1 MKKSKKWLTFSVC
14 AATLSLFLATNSFAD
29 ETQTTNTSTSS
40 TVTLSSSSSAP
51 ETESTETSA
60 MSTETTTTQSSS
72 ANSADEVA
80 AQTAVQVVKPIE
92 GTIKNVNQENGTY
105 DVVVKV
111 NENVQSGIKNVFV
124 PIWSDAQQKDI
135 KWYEAKLQA
144 DGTWIV
150 HMNFSEHQYYRA
162 TYHTHVYVYSNDNKH
177 DIKTVLDDTTIE
189 PRETKLSAKIQN
201 VNTSTGSYDVI
212 VYGSS
217 SSGIH
222 HVKVPIWSAKD
233 QSDIKWYDAVK
244 QADGSYLVYMNI
256 ANHKYHCGIY
266 HTHVYMYN
274 NDHTGKAIVVND
286 INLPDVQTKLEAE
299 INNVNIAKGTYD
311 VVINGQINSGIR
323 EILVPIWS
331 SKSQNDIKWYKASK
345 QTDGTYVVHMNIA
358 NHKYNRGTYTTHVY
372 MYGNN
377 GKQHGMVVGNTA
389 LPDVNTKLDAKIQNV
404 NQDKGSYDVV
414 IKGQIDSGVR
424 EILVP
429 IWSDKNQKDIKWY
442 KASKQADG
450 SYLVHMNIANHKYNR
465 GTYTTHVYMYGNNGK
480 QHGMVVGNTV
490 LPDIHTKLDAE
501 IKNINQDKGSFD
513 VVIKGQIDSGI
524 REILVPI
531 WSDKNQKDIKWY
543 EANKQADGSYVVHM
557 NISNHKY
564 NRGTYTTH
572 VYMYGNNGK
581 QHGMVV
587 GNTALPDIH
596 TKLDAEIKNINQ
608 NKGSYDVVIKGQID
622 SGIKEI
628 LVPIWSSKNQND
640 IKWYK
645 ASKQVDGSYVVHMNI
660 ANHKY
665 NRGTYTTHVYMYG
678 NNGKQHGMVVGNTSL
693 PNIHT
698 KLEAEIKNINQDKG
712 SYDVIV
718 KGQIDSGIR
727 EILVPIWSDKKQNDI
742 KWYKASKQAD
752 GSYIVHM
759 NFGNH
764 QFNTG
769 MYNTHVYMYGNNGKY
784 HGIVLPLTKVSA
796 NLVTDDL
803 SAEIINVNQNKG
815 TFDVVV
821 YTRSNSGVKNVR
833 IPVWH
838 NSNQSDLVWYS
849 ATKVGTN
856 KFKASINV
864 KNHHYN
870 NGKYSV
876 HAYMINNLNK
886 EYKKVIAPIDLTG
899 TYNRIEM
906 TNVPWI
912 SQYRP
917 VFAPWG
923 CASAAMA
930 MLIESRG
937 IHVDLKYAQDTLPM
951 YPANKDGQLGDVYTG
966 AGFGFVIK
974 PSGLVRHAHK
984 WTNAVYDISGS
995 STQKIIDTILN
1006 GQPVLYYGFSGYQVP
1021 GDYNRNHCKVI
1032 VGYKDGKFKV
1042 HDPLYMRASDGPG
1055 SRGKNKTY
1063 SRGAIHWITVAQFN
1077 QEYAGNAITIK

>member
-1 MKKSKKWLTFSVC
+1 M
-14 AATLSLFLATNSFAD
+14 
-29 ETQTTNTSTSS
+29 
-40 TVTLSSSSSAP
+40 TVSSSSSAP
-51 ETESTETSA
+51 AKESTETSA
-60 MSTETTTTQSSS
+60 MSTETTTTTTTSQSS
-72 ANSADEVA
+72 AENNAEEVA
-80 AQTAVQVVKPIE
+80 KQAAVQEVKPIE

-111 NENVQSGIKNVFV
+111 NENVQSGIKQVLV
-124 PIWSDAQQKDI
+124 PIWSDTQHKDI
-135 KWYEAKLQA
+135 KWYEAKLQD

-150 HMNFSEHQYYRA
+150 HMNFSEHQYHRA
-162 TYHTHVYVYSNDNKH
+162 TFHTHVYVYSNDNKH
-177 DIKTVLDDTTIE
+177 NIGTVLDDTTIE
-189 PRETKLSAKIQN
+189 SRETKLSAKIQN
-201 VNTSTGSYDVI
+201 VNTSKGSYDVVI
-212 VYGSS
+212 YGSS

-222 HVKVPIWSAKD
+222 HVKVPIWSSKD

-244 QADGSYLVYMNI
+244 QPDGSYLVHMNI
-256 ANHKYHCGIY
+256 ANHKYHYGVY

-274 NDHTGKAIVVND
+274 TGHSGRAIVVND
-286 INLPDVQTKLEAE
+286 TNLPETNNTKLDAK
-299 INNVNIAKGTYD
+299 ITNVNVSNGTYD
-311 VVINGQINSGIR
+311 VVIKGKIDSGIK

-331 SKSQNDIKWYKASK
+331 DKNQKDIKWYKASK
-345 QTDGTYVVHMNIA
+345 QADGSYIVHMNIA

-377 GKQHGMVVGNTA
+377 GRQHGMVVGNTA
-389 LPDVNTKLDAKIQNV
+389 LPDINTKLDAEIKNV
-404 NQDKGSYDVV
+404 NKDKGSYDVV

-450 SYLVHMNIANHKYNR
+450 SY
-465 GTYTTHVYMYGNNGK
+465 
-480 QHGMVVGNTV
+480 
-490 LPDIHTKLDAE
+490 
-501 IKNINQDKGSFD
+501 
-513 VVIKGQIDSGI
+513 
-524 REILVPI
+524 
-531 WSDKNQKDIKWY
+531 
-543 EANKQADGSYVVHM
+543 
-557 NISNHKY
+557 
-564 NRGTYTTH
+564 
-572 VYMYGNNGK
+572 
-581 QHGMVV
+581 
-587 GNTALPDIH
+587 
-596 TKLDAEIKNINQ
+596 
-608 NKGSYDVVIKGQID
+608 
-622 SGIKEI
+622 
-628 LVPIWSSKNQND
+628 
-640 IKWYK
+640 
-645 ASKQVDGSYVVHMNI
+645 VVHMNI

-678 NNGKQHGMVVGNTSL
+678 NNGKQHGMVVGTTNL
-693 PNIHT
+693 PDIVT
-698 KLEAEIKNINQDKG
+698 KLEATIINNNLDKG
-712 SYDVIV
+712 TYDVVI
-718 KGQIDSGIR
+718 KGQIDSGIK
-727 EILVPIWSDKKQNDI
+727 EILVPIWSAKDQSDI
-742 KWYKASKQAD
+742 KWYKAARQSD

-759 NFGNH
+759 NFSNH
-764 QFNTG
+764 KFSTG
-769 MYNTHVYMYGNNGKY
+769 TFNTHVYMYGNSEKQR
-784 HGIVLPLTKVSA
+784 GIVLPLTKVSA
-796 NLVTDDL
+796 NSVTDAL
-803 SAEIINVNQNKG
+803 SAEIININQNKG

-821 YTRSNSGVKNVR
+821 YTKSNSGVKNVR

-849 ATKVGTN
+849 ATRVGAN
-856 KFKASINV
+856 KYKASISV
-864 KNHHYN
+864 KNHHFN

-876 HAYMINNLNK
+876 HAYMTNNQNK
-886 EYKKVIAPIDLTG
+886 DFGIIVGNVNFVG

-930 MLIESRG
+930 MLIESHG

-995 STQKIIDTILN
+995 STEKIIDTILN
-1006 GQPVLYYGFSGYQVP
+1006 GQPVLYYGFFGYQVP

-1042 HDPLYMRASDGPG
+1042 HDPLYMRASDGPS

>member
-1 MKKSKKWLTFSVC
+1 MKKSKKWITFSVC
-14 AATLSLFLATNSFAD
+14 AATLSLFLATNNFAD
-29 ETQTTNTSTSS
+29 ETQTTNTTTSS
-40 TVTLSSSSSAP
+40 TVTVSSSSSAP
-51 ETESTETSA
+51 VAESTETSA
-60 MSTETTTTQSSS
+60 VSTETTTTQSSS

-80 AQTAVQVVKPIE
+80 TQTAVQVVKPIE

-111 NENVQSGIKNVFV
+111 NENVQSGIKQVLV

-150 HMNFSEHQYYRA
+150 HMNFSEHQYHRA

-222 HVKVPIWSAKD
+222 HVKVPIWSSKD

-244 QADGSYLVYMNI
+244 QPDGSYLVHMNI
-256 ANHKYHCGIY
+256 ANHKYHHGVY

-274 NDHTGKAIVVND
+274 NDHSGRAIVVND
-286 INLPDVQTKLEAE
+286 TNLPETNNTKLDAK
-299 INNVNIAKGTYD
+299 ITNVNVLNGTYD
-311 VVINGQINSGIR
+311 VVIKGEIDSGIK

-331 SKSQNDIKWYKASK
+331 DKNQKDIKWYKASK
-345 QTDGTYVVHMNIA
+345 QADGSYIVHMNIA

-377 GKQHGMVVGNTA
+377 GKQHGMVVGNTT
-389 LPDVNTKLDAKIQNV
+389 LPDIHTKLDAEIKNI

-414 IKGQIDSGVR
+414 IKGEIDSGIK

-442 KASKQADG
+442 KANKQTDGTYVVHMSIANHKYNRGTYTTHVYMYGNNGKQHGIVVGNTSLPDIHSKLEAEIKNVNQAKGSYDVVIKGQIDSGIKEILVPIWSAKDQNDIKWYKASKQADG
-450 SYLVHMNIANHKYNR
+450 SYVMHMNIANHKYNR

-480 QHGMVVGNTV
+480 QHGMVVDTTN
-490 LPDIHTKLDAE
+490 LPDIVTKLEAT
-501 IKNINQDKGSFD
+501 IINNNLDKG
-513 VVIKGQIDSGI
+513 
-524 REILVPI
+524 
-531 WSDKNQKDIKWY
+531 
-543 EANKQADGSYVVHM
+543 
-557 NISNHKY
+557 
-564 NRGTYTTH
+564 T
-572 VYMYGNNGK
+572 
-581 QHGMVV
+581 
-587 GNTALPDIH
+587 
-596 TKLDAEIKNINQ
+596 
-608 NKGSYDVVIKGQID
+608 YDVVIKGQID

-628 LVPIWSSKNQND
+628 LVPIWSAKDQSD

-645 ASKQVDGSYVVHMNI
+645 AARQS
-660 ANHKY
+660 
-665 NRGTYTTHVYMYG
+665 
-678 NNGKQHGMVVGNTSL
+678 
-693 PNIHT
+693 
-698 KLEAEIKNINQDKG
+698 
-712 SYDVIV
+712 
-718 KGQIDSGIR
+718 
-727 EILVPIWSDKKQNDI
+727 
-742 KWYKASKQAD
+742 D

-759 NFGNH
+759 NFSNH
-764 QFNTG
+764 KFSTG
-769 MYNTHVYMYGNNGKY
+769 TFNTHVYMYGNSGKQR
-784 HGIVLPLTKVSA
+784 GIVLPLTKVSA
-796 NLVTDDL
+796 NSVTDAL
-803 SAEIINVNQNKG
+803 SAEIININQNKG

-821 YTRSNSGVKNVR
+821 YTKSNSGVKNVR

-849 ATKVGTN
+849 ATRGGAN
-856 KFKASINV
+856 KYKASISV
-864 KNHHYN
+864 KNHHFN

-876 HAYMINNLNK
+876 HSYMTNNQNK
-886 EYKKVIAPIDLTG
+886 DFGIIVGNVNFVG

-912 SQYRP
+912 SQYKP

-923 CASAAMA
+923 CASATMA

-951 YPANKDGQLGDVYTG
+951 YPANKDGQLGNVYTG

-984 WTNAVYDISGS
+984 WTNAVYNISGS
-995 STQKIIDTILN
+995 STQQIIDTVLN
-1006 GQPVLYYGFSGYQVP
+1006 GQPVLYYGFSGYQV
-1021 GDYNRNHCKVI
+1021 DNVRNHCKVI

-1055 SRGKNKTY
+1055 SRGTNKTY
-1063 SRGAIHWITVAQFN
+1063 SRGAIHWITIAQFN
-1077 QEYAGNAITIK
+1077 QEYEGNAITIK

>member
-40 TVTLSSSSSAP
+40 TVTVSSSSSAP

-60 MSTETTTTQSSS
+60 VSTETATTQSSS

-150 HMNFSEHQYYRA
+150 HMNFSEHQYHRA

-201 VNTSTGSYDVI
+201 VNTSTGRYDVF

-244 QADGSYLVYMNI
+244 QADGSYLVHMNI

-311 VVINGQINSGIR
+311 VVINGQINSGI
-323 EILVPIWS
+323 
-331 SKSQNDIKWYKASK
+331 
-345 QTDGTYVVHMNIA
+345 
-358 NHKYNRGTYTTHVY
+358 
-372 MYGNN
+372 
-377 GKQHGMVVGNTA
+377 
-389 LPDVNTKLDAKIQNV
+389 
-404 NQDKGSYDVV
+404 
-414 IKGQIDSGVR
+414 R

-1077 QEYAGNAITIK
+1077 QEYVGNAITIK

>member
-1 MKKSKKWLTFSVC
+1 MKKSKKWITFSVC
-14 AATLSLFLATNSFAD
+14 AATLSLFLATNNFAD
-29 ETQTTNTSTSS
+29 ETQTMNTTTGS

-150 HMNFSEHQYYRA
+150 HMNFSEHQYHRA
-162 TYHTHVYVYSNDNKH
+162 TYHTHVYVYSNDKKH

-244 QADGSYLVYMNI
+244 QADGSYLVHMNI
-256 ANHKYHCGIY
+256 ANHNYRRGIY

-286 INLPDVQTKLEAE
+286 INLPDVKTKLEAE
-299 INNVNIAKGTYD
+299 INNINIAKGTYD

-331 SKSQNDIKWYKASK
+331 SKSQNDIKWYKAEK
-345 QTDGTYVVHMNIA
+345 QADESYVVHMNIA

-377 GKQHGMVVGNTA
+377 GRQHGMVVGNTT
-389 LPDVNTKLDAKIQNV
+389 LPDVNTKLDAEIKNV
-404 NQDKGSYDVV
+404 NQDEGSYDVV
-414 IKGQIDSGVR
+414 IKGQIDSGVK

-450 SYLVHMNIANHKYNR
+450 SYIVHMNIANHKYNR

-513 VVIKGQIDSGI
+513 VVIKGQIDSGV

-628 LVPIWSSKNQND
+628 LVPIWSAKDQND

-645 ASKQVDGSYVVHMNI
+645 ASKQVDGSYVVHMSI

-678 NNGKQHGMVVGNTSL
+678 NCGNKKSIALNSFYLSASEIT
-693 PNIHT
+693 
-698 KLEAEIKNINQDKG
+698 EALSGEIKNINQQKG
-712 SYDVIV
+712 TFEVYIYTFSRNTV
-718 KGQIDSGIR
+718 KNVK
-727 EILVPIWSDKKQNDI
+727 VPIWHKSDQSDI
-742 KWYKASKQAD
+742 KWYQAVWIND
-752 GSYIVHM
+752 Y
-759 NFGNH
+759 
-764 QFNTG
+764 T
-769 MYNTHVYMYGNNGKY
+769 Y
-784 HGIVLPLTKVSA
+784 KV
-796 NLVTDDL
+796 
-803 SAEIINVNQNKG
+803 
-815 TFDVVV
+815 TFD
-821 YTRSNSGVKNVR
+821 
-833 IPVWH
+833 I
-838 NSNQSDLVWYS
+838 
-849 ATKVGTN
+849 
-856 KFKASINV
+856 
-864 KNHHYN
+864 KNHSYASGNYH
-870 NGKYSV
+870 V
-876 HAYMINNLNK
+876 HAYSTASNGKEYFIIVGDVNLTGNYASRKVNYLGTSREKIINELNK
-886 EYKKVIAPIDLTG
+886 HRHDRYYLG
-899 TYNRIEM
+899 TPFRGLSSNNAALFM
-906 TNVPWI
+906 
-912 SQYRP
+912 RP
-917 VFAPWG
+917 GVG
-923 CASAAMA
+923 MNC
-930 MLIESRG
+930 
-937 IHVDLKYAQDTLPM
+937 T
-951 YPANKDGQLGDVYTG
+951 
-966 AGFGFVIK
+966 GFVATVIRN
-974 PSGLVRHAHK
+974 SGGDLSKVTRLANAFGGAANAYNWRDALTKTVRYYTFNNVNDLLRSKKAQK
-984 WTNAVYDISGS
+984 GDLIYFEPDYSYYAYDCHIG
-995 STQKIIDTILN
+995 I
-1006 GQPVLYYGFSGYQVP
+1006 YW
-1021 GDYNRNHCKVI
+1021 GDYPGHNQIWHQMEINKISHIYSGTPYSKVYLFSM
-1032 VGYKDGKFKV
+1032 G
-1042 HDPLYMRASDGPG
+1042 
-1055 SRGKNKTY
+1055 T
-1063 SRGAIHWITVAQFN
+1063 
-1077 QEYAGNAITIK
+1077 E

>member
-40 TVTLSSSSSAP
+40 TVTVSSSSSAP

-60 MSTETTTTQSSS
+60 VSTETATTQSSS

-150 HMNFSEHQYYRA
+150 HMNFSEHQYHRA

-244 QADGSYLVYMNI
+244 QADGSYLVHMNI

-311 VVINGQINSGIR
+311 VVINGQINSGI
-323 EILVPIWS
+323 
-331 SKSQNDIKWYKASK
+331 
-345 QTDGTYVVHMNIA
+345 
-358 NHKYNRGTYTTHVY
+358 
-372 MYGNN
+372 
-377 GKQHGMVVGNTA
+377 
-389 LPDVNTKLDAKIQNV
+389 
-404 NQDKGSYDVV
+404 
-414 IKGQIDSGVR
+414 R

-1077 QEYAGNAITIK
+1077 QEYVGNAITIK